1 MVWITA
7 DLIENTR
14 VELSNGRH
22 AWKSDEPLEKDGE
35 DSGPSPYELLLG
47 SLASCTLITLQLYA
61 RHKDINL
68 GRVSARYEHEKR
80 EEVDEGGKKR
90 IVAKIFRLPAYDE
103 GVKILRGIVEH
114 APGRAVMIGLSS
126 GVTAYRPP
134 QPRRISASS
143 RMGARW
149 MAMSITRSMNP

>member
-14 VELSNGRH
+14 VELRNGRH

-35 DSGPSPYELLLG
+35 DTGPSPYELLLG

-90 IVAKIFRLPAYDE
+90 IVDALTSYVEIGGDFTDAQRLRLE
-103 GVKILRGIVEH
+103 QIV
-114 APGRAVMIGLSS
+114 
-126 GVTAYRPP
+126 
-134 QPRRISASS
+134 S
-143 RMGARW
+143 RCPVHKTIEAGATVEDRVEFV
-149 MAMSITRSMNP
+149 

>member
-90 IVAKIFRLPAYDE
+90 IVDALTSYVEIGGEFTDAQRLRLE
-103 GVKILRGIVEH
+103 QIV
-114 APGRAVMIGLSS
+114 
-126 GVTAYRPP
+126 
-134 QPRRISASS
+134 S
-143 RMGARW
+143 RCPVHKTIEAGATVEDRVEFV
-149 MAMSITRSMNP
+149 